1 MIYRRCIS
9 TLVLSALICPGSLR
23 AQAPQSTPTI
33 AFTDNANNSSFPFD
47 WRKGTIVVPVRLNGS
62 RPLLFVLDTGSTRM
76 LVDRTIAASLGMKI
90 SGTGSL
96 QGAGAGRIPIEF
108 IQDVSM
114 SLPGVESSGY
124 EFSTA
129 DLRPL
134 EAANDGKVD
143 GILGYEFFR
152 RFVITINYHD
162 KILTLTSPEA
172 FHPDASA
179 KTKMLPIELR
189 GKWAFVKGELT
200 FPGTV
205 AVQDSFLIDTGS
217 SDEVDHP
224 IVMQIQSRIPTTSGV
239 GFGQPIQG
247 AVAHAKAFT
256 LGGYSVADSLVS
268 CCGATDAT
276 SKLIGNEVLRRFT
289 VTFDYPSSRMFI
301 MPNSDY

>member
-1 MIYRRCIS
+1 MIFF
-9 TLVLSALICPGSLR
+9 GSLR
-23 AQAPQSTPTI
+23 AQASQTVQTI
-33 AFTDNANNSSFPFD
+33 TFADNANKSSFPFD

-76 LVDRTIAASLGMKI
+76 LVDRTIAASLGMKF

-108 IQDVSM
+108 IQDVSI

-134 EAANDGKVD
+134 ESANGGKVD

-152 RFVITINYHD
+152 RFVVTIDYHY
-162 KILTLTSPEA
+162 KTLTLTLPEA
-172 FHPDASA
+172 FRPDASA
-179 KTKMLPIELR
+179 KTKLLPIELR
-189 GKWAFVKGELT
+189 GKWAFVKGELS

-205 AVQDSFLIDTGS
+205 TVQDSFLIDTGS

-224 IVMQIQSRIPTTSGV
+224 IVMQIQSRVPTTSGV
-239 GFGQPIQG
+239 GIGEPIQG
-247 AVAHAKAFT
+247 AVVRAKAFV
-256 LGGYSVADSLVS
+256 LGGYSVAGPLVS
-268 CCGATDAT
+268 CCGATEAT

-289 VTFDYPSSRMFI
+289 VTFDYPSARMF
-301 MPNSDY
+301 MTPNLDY